1 MADAYCSVTALAHRK
16 DLTLRQ
22 AAYAIAVGRVAHAI
36 RLRGFV

>member
-1 MADAYCSVTALAHRK
+1 MADAYRSVRDLARAK
-16 DLTLRQ
+16 GLTLRQ